1 MVIRTVLADDHTI
14 VRRGL
19 KQILESEHDIKVVF
33 EASTGDEAVEFV
45 RQSPV
50 DVVVMDITMP
60 PRSGLE
66 ALKDIKRFKPAL
78 PVLVLSMHTREQYA
92 VRVLKAGAAGYITKE
107 SAPDELVKAIR
118 KAYSG
123 GRYINNEV
131 AELLAAH
138 VGSSTHDDPHKILS
152 DRELEVFLSIG
163 RGQSLTE
170 IANELNISVKTVS
183 TYRARIIEKTSL
195 TTNAMITRYCVEHGL
210 S

>member
-1 MVIRTVLADDHTI
+1 MIRTVLADDHTI

-19 KQILESEHDIKVVF
+19 KQILESEQDIKVVF

-45 RQSPV
+45 RKSPV

-60 PRSGLE
+60 PRNGLE
-66 ALKDIKRFKPAL
+66 ALKDIKRFKPML

-92 VRVLKAGAAGYITKE
+92 VRVLRAGAAGYITKE

-123 GRYINNEV
+123 GKYINNEV
-131 AELLAAH
+131 ADLLAVH

-183 TYRARIIEKTSL
+183 TYRSRIIEKTSL

-210 S
+210 N